1 MELEYEF
8 YNFKAIDG
16 LDDAIIGIATTSE
29 DREEVLAYDLELV
42 ISILSEKNYSR
53 DEVEQWIAKIQAK
66 AGEPNQPV
74 FIYRDH
80 NVREQVKR
88 DREYRRT
95 LN

>member
-8 YNFKAIDG
+8 CNFKAIDG
-16 LDDAIIGIATTSE
+16 LDDAIIGVATTPE
-29 DREEVLAYDLELV
+29 NDREVLAYDLELA
-42 ISILSEKNYSR
+42 INILSEKNYSR
-53 DEVEQWIAKIQAK
+53 AQVEQWIENVQTK